1 MAKANKAAK
10 KSAAAKAA
18 PVPSPQVAA
27 EELKDQRVKQAAADE
42 KAVKAAGPVSA
53 QVPVQVILPD
63 LKEEGYDTSK
73 KFISR
78 HDKQAYHLK
87 VDENDPRGRTHK
99 LKNLTHFWEGDEEA
113 FKDHFDKD

>member
-42 KAVKAAGPVSA
+42 KAVKRS
-53 QVPVQVILPD
+53 
-63 LKEEGYDTSK
+63 
-73 KFISR
+73 
-78 HDKQAYHLK
+78 
-87 VDENDPRGRTHK
+87 DEQMGMARMFTEPKNNYWMAVRGS
-99 LKNLTHFWEGDEEA
+99 G
-113 FKDHFDKD
+113 